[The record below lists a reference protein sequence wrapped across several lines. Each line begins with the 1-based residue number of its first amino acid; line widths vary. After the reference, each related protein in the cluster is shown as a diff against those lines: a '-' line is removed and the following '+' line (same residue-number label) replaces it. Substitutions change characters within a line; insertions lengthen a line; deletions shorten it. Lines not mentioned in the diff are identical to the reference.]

1 MTINARIIAALA
13 TLGIPVSFQTYKGTL
28 TTYAT
33 FFIYLAQGE
42 VWSEDVE
49 DITGYYVQL
58 DVWSK
63 GDNTAVVA
71 LAKSLMLAAGFNRTN
86 ETDLYEIDTLTYHK
100 GMRFFYAE
108 EI

>member
-1 MTINARIIAALA
+1 MTINARIMATLA
-13 TLGIPVSFQTYKGTL
+13 TLGIPVSFQIYKGTL

-33 FFIYLAQGE
+33 FFIYLTQGE
-42 VWSEDVE
+42 AWSEDTE
-49 DITGYYVQL
+49 DSTGYYIQL
-58 DVWSK
+58 DIWSK

-71 LAKSLMLAAGFNRTN
+71 LAKSLMLAADFKRTN
-86 ETDLYEIDTLTYHK
+86 EIDLYETDTQTYHK